1 MTEKHLGEMLIGM
14 GEIQD
19 SDELWWN
26 DKDNNKI
33 TKALEELG
41 ESGWELTHISQSNDN
56 DWEKNEELS
65 YIYPGVESSLD
76 VLTSFKDD
84 PATRDEFYKICMSM
98 KGHG

>member
-1 MTEKHLGEMLIGM
+1 MLIGM

-56 DWEKNEELS
+56 DWKKNNN
-65 YIYPGVESSLD
+65 
-76 VLTSFKDD
+76 
-84 PATRDEFYKICMSM
+84 
-98 KGHG
+98 

>member
-1 MTEKHLGEMLIGM
+1 MDKKWEYTIMTEKHLGEMLIGM

-56 DWEKNEELS
+56 DWEKNK
-65 YIYPGVESSLD
+65 YY
-76 VLTSFKDD
+76 FK
-84 PATRDEFYKICMSM
+84 REVKYK
-98 KGHG
+98 